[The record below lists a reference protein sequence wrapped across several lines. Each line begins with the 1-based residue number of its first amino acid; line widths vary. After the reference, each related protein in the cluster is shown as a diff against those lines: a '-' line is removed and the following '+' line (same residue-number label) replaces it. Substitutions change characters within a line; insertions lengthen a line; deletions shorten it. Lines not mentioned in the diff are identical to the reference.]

1 MPTRSVTADKMQ
13 VGKKG
18 SGKHWTAAEVAARQV
33 AQEQAQRTKRVT
45 LKPPAWVKESEAV
58 LAVWKDVIKK
68 LRGIELL
75 DNIDSELLALYCDAI
90 VQYRACSRRISMPVH
105 REDGEEPAPIDEP
118 IKAMQAWSRIV
129 AMYADKLGLTPGGRA
144 RLAKRKAEKVLDPF
158 AESFGG

>member
-1 MPTRSVTADKMQ
+1 MPTRAVSADKMAI
-13 VGKKG
+13 GAKG
-18 SGKHWTAAEVAARQV
+18 TGKHWTASEVAARTQ
-33 AQEQAQRTKRVT
+33 AQELASRKTRVT
-45 LKPPAWVKESEAV
+45 LKPPAWVRESEAV

-90 VQYRACSRRISMPVH
+90 VQYRACSRQISEP
-105 REDGEEPAPIDEP
+105 RFGEEGKLLPIDEP

-144 RLAKRKAEKVLDPF
+144 RLAKKKAAAIVDPF